1 MLKKTA
7 LFISVLF
14 HPLFMPLAGMAILLF
29 TGSYVSLLPLP
40 AKKMILLLFATGTLL
55 LPAIMIP
62 LAYFRNELKM
72 QKQDERTLPLILTFT
87 FYILT
92 YFLFLKIPVF
102 SFMHNFM
109 LGALFAVFLALIIN
123 LQWKIS
129 LHMIGLGGLTAFL
142 LIIILTK
149 QVNVYSWLLLSILAS
164 GLAGTARL
172 YLNSHSPAQ
181 IYTGYFIGCI
191 SMTVCMLLMGN

>member
-7 LFISVLF
+7 LSISVLF
-14 HPLFMPLAGMAILLF
+14 HPLIMPLAGMAILLF
-29 TGSYVSLLPLP
+29 TGSYVSLLPFP
-40 AKKMILLLFATGTLL
+40 AKKMILLLFAIGTLF

-102 SFMHNFM
+102 GFMHNFM